1 MIQSYL
7 YIVGKKGQ
15 NLKKKNYYIFW
26 KKVSKISSLM

>member
-15 NLKKKNYYIFW
+15 NLKKKIIIFSE
-26 KKVSKISSLM
+26 KKCQKYHL